1 MNDRVTT
8 TALPPPMA
16 LYQLAI
22 GHYFSRAL
30 FVGAKLGIADLLAAG
45 ARDADALA
53 AATHTHAPSLRR
65 VLRLLASAGVLAEE
79 ADGTFALTHV
89 GEWLR
94 SDAPQSFR
102 SAALLFS
109 GPMEWAAWGDILHT
123 VETGETALDHVLG
136 MNTFEYLAGHPEESK
151 VFDEAMAAFTALTS
165 IAVAAAY
172 DFSPFATV
180 IDVGGGNGALL
191 AGILRANPKLRGVVF
206 DQPHVVENAARQIDA
221 AGLADRCGTEGGDFF
236 RSVPEGGDAYLLKHI
251 IHDWNDERALA
262 ILANCRRA
270 MRSSARL
277 LIVEGI
283 YPERVD
289 TSAASR
295 GAAANDVNML
305 VCTGGRQR
313 SEREFR
319 ALFDAAGFALT
330 GVVPTP
336 SASCII
342 EGKPL

>member
-1 MNDRVTT
+1 MTDHAND
-8 TALPPPMA
+8 LPPPMA
-16 LYQLAI
+16 LYQIAI

-30 FVGAKLGIADLLAAG
+30 FVGAKLGIADLVAG
-45 ARDADALA
+45 GTRDANSLA

-79 ADGTFALTHV
+79 ADGSFALTQA

-94 SDAPQSFR
+94 SDAPMSFR

-109 GPMEWAAWGDILHT
+109 GPMEWEAWGDILHT

-136 MNTFEYLAGHPEESK
+136 MNTFDYLARHPEESK
-151 VFDEAMAAFTALTS
+151 VFDDAMAAFTALTS

-172 DFSPFATV
+172 DFSPFTTV
-180 IDVGGGNGALL
+180 IDIGGGNGALL
-191 AGILRANPKLRGVVF
+191 AGILGANPKLRGVVF
-206 DQPHVVENAARQIDA
+206 DQPHVAENAERNIAA
-221 AGLADRCGTEGGDFF
+221 AGIGDRCRVEGGDFF
-236 RSVPEGGDAYLLKHI
+236 RSVPAGADAYMLKHV
-251 IHDWNDERALA
+251 IHDWNDDRALA

-270 MRSSARL
+270 MRPSAKL
-277 LIVEGI
+277 LIVEGV
-283 YPERVD
+283 YPERID
-289 TSAASR
+289 SSAASR

-313 SEREFR
+313 SEKEFR
-319 ALFDAAGFALT
+319 ALFDAAGFTLT
-330 GVVPTP
+330 GIVPTAA
-336 SASCII
+336 ASCII

>member
-1 MNDRVTT
+1 MNDRI
-8 TALPPPMA
+8 TANELPPPMA

-30 FVGAKLGIADLLAAG
+30 FVGAQLGIADLLAGG
-45 ARDADALA
+45 ARDAAALA
-53 AATHTHAPSLRR
+53 EATHTHAPSLRR
-65 VLRLLASAGVLAEE
+65 VLRLLAAAGVLAEE
-79 ADGTFALTHV
+79 SDGSFALTPV

-102 SAALLFS
+102 SAAMLFS

-136 MNTFEYLAGHPEESK
+136 MNTFEYLAGHPDESK
-151 VFDEAMAAFTALTS
+151 VFDEAMAAFTSLTS

-191 AGILRANPKLRGVVF
+191 AGILHANPKLRGVVF
-206 DQPHVVENAARQIDA
+206 DQPHVVENAARQIAA
-221 AGLADRCGTEGGDFF
+221 AGLADRCGAEAGDFF
-236 RSVPEGGDAYLLKHI
+236 RSVPEGGDAYLLKHV
-251 IHDWNDERALA
+251 IHDWDDERALA

-289 TSAASR
+289 TSPASR

-313 SEREFR
+313 SEKEFR
-319 ALFDAAGFALT
+319 ALFDAAGFGLT

-336 SASCII
+336 TASCII
-342 EGKPL
+342 EGKPV